1 MCTMCIFI
9 FRKNLA
15 QPVTEFSASILDTE
29 HSLENLKNEVLF
41 YGLQCIQKMEA
52 VPSDIALCR
61 RVMEYIGNHYTD
73 ASLSV
78 SQVAANFQLHP
89 SYLGSVFKKVQHTS
103 VLQYISDIRISA
115 AQKLLKEGTMKI
127 SEVAETSGYSDVY
140 YFSKKF
146 KKACGCSPKEYAAKI
161 QLKTGMS
168 NDIPSFSV
176 YKSILLILLS
186 RPLPPLHTLCQKIL
200 DLSVHRTKLILC
212 PLCDLIVKLL
222 GKSQWNLFFT
232 LLFLSFHFPK
242 LCPTF

>member
-1 MCTMCIFI
+1 MYHVYFHIPE
-9 FRKNLA
+9 NLA

-115 AQKLLKEGTMKI
+115 AQKLLKEGTMK
-127 SEVAETSGYSDVY
+127 
-140 YFSKKF
+140 
-146 KKACGCSPKEYAAKI
+146 
-161 QLKTGMS
+161 
-168 NDIPSFSV
+168 
-176 YKSILLILLS
+176 
-186 RPLPPLHTLCQKIL
+186 
-200 DLSVHRTKLILC
+200 
-212 PLCDLIVKLL
+212 
-222 GKSQWNLFFT
+222 
-232 LLFLSFHFPK
+232 FPK
-242 LCPTF
+242 LQRHPDIRMCTTSVRNSKKPAGVLQKNMRQNTVKNRDVKRHP

>member
-1 MCTMCIFI
+1 MIHEIFVVYHVYFHI
-9 FRKNLA
+9 PENLA

-41 YGLQCIQKMEA
+41 YGLQCIQKMDA

-146 KKACGCSPKEYAAKI
+146 KKACGCSPKEYAAKY
-161 QLKTGMS
+161 S
-168 NDIPSFSV
+168 
-176 YKSILLILLS
+176 
-186 RPLPPLHTLCQKIL
+186 
-200 DLSVHRTKLILC
+200 
-212 PLCDLIVKLL
+212 
-222 GKSQWNLFFT
+222 
-232 LLFLSFHFPK
+232 
-242 LCPTF
+242 